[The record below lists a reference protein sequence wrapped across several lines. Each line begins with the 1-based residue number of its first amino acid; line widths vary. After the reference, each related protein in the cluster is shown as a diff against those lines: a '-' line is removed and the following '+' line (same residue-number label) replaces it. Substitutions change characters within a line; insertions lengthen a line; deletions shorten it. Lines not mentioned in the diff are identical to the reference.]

1 MYTNE
6 RNIQILISLLKQ
18 YGIRKI
24 IASPGTTNM
33 SFVGSVQNDSWFEVY
48 SSVDERSAAYM
59 AVGLAEESGEPVVIT
74 CTEATA
80 SRNYMSALTEAFYRK
95 VPILAV
101 TGYHGQSLVGHHVP
115 QVIDR
120 SVLPNDIARY
130 SAELRTIQSAAD
142 ENDCINKCNKALSE
156 LTHGGGGP
164 VHINLV
170 TTFSRDFSVQSLPA
184 VRKITRYQLWD
195 SMPAIDGFK
204 RIAIFVGSHH
214 RFDCETTKQIE
225 TFCEKHNAVV
235 FCDHTSNYYGKYK
248 INFSIAASQVQINKN
263 MYAADC
269 MISLGEISGAECY
282 IPSKEIWRVSE
293 DGIMRDARA
302 NLICV
307 FEMRE
312 LEFFTHYNSL
322 EISSIRETAE
332 YYDICTNIRE
342 EIYSKMPELP
352 FSNIWIAK
360 NMASKIPEGS
370 NIQFAI
376 FNSLRSWDFFDLPEG
391 VTSNCNVGGFG
402 IDGAMSTIVG
412 AALHNKEKLYFGVI
426 GDLAYFYD
434 MNALGNRHI
443 GNNVRIM
450 LINNGRGVE
459 FRNYSHPA
467 VVFGDKADE
476 FIAAAGHYGNKSSML
491 VRHYAEDLGYEY
503 MTASDKESFMAQVE
517 SFVTS
522 ERKDKPIIFE
532 IFVDYDDDRNALKMV
547 RDIEQDKSY
556 MMAQSGKARIKKML
570 GEDNIRRIKDII
582 RK

>member
-18 YGIRKI
+18 YGIKKI

-59 AVGLAEESGEPVVIT
+59 AVGLAEESDEPVVIT

-95 VPILAV
+95 IPVLAV

-120 SVLPNDIARY
+120 SVLPNDIACC
-130 SAELRTIQSAAD
+130 SVELRTIQSAAD
-142 ENDCINKCNKALSE
+142 ENDCISKCNKALSA
-156 LTHGGGGP
+156 LTHKGGGP

-170 TTFSRDFSVQSLPA
+170 TTFSRDFSVGTLPP
-184 VRKITRYQLWD
+184 VRKITRHQIWD
-195 SMPAIDGFK
+195 SMPTMNSFK
-204 RIAIFVGSHH
+204 RIAIFIGSHH
-214 RFDCETTKQIE
+214 RFDDDTTKQIE
-225 TFCEKHNAVV
+225 DFCERNNAVV

-248 INFSIAASQVQINKN
+248 INFSIAASQAQINKN
-263 MYAADC
+263 RYAADC
-269 MISLGEISGAECY
+269 MISIGEISGAECY
-282 IPSKEIWRVSE
+282 IPSKEVWRISE
-293 DGIMRDARA
+293 DGIMRDTRA
-302 NLICV
+302 NLTRV
-307 FEMRE
+307 FEMRP
-312 LEFFTHYNSL
+312 LDFFGHYNSQ
-322 EISSIRETAE
+322 EVSCDMTGE
-332 YYDICTNIRE
+332 YYTTCVNIRDG
-342 EIYSKMPELP
+342 IYEKMPELP

-360 NMASKIPEGS
+360 NLSKRIPEGA

-376 FNSLRSWDFFDLPEG
+376 FNSLRSWDFFDLPSG

-402 IDGAMSTIVG
+402 IDGAMSTIIG
-412 AALHNKEKLYFGVI
+412 ASLCNKDKLYFGVI

-467 VVFGDKADE
+467 VVFGDKADD

-491 VRHYAEDLGYEY
+491 VKHYAEDLGYEY
-503 MTASDKESFMAQVE
+503 MTASDKETFMTQIE
-517 SFVTS
+517 FFVS
-522 ERKDKPIIFE
+522 AEKKDKPVIFE
-532 IFVDYDDDRNALKMV
+532 IFVDYDDDRNALKLV

-570 GEDNIRRIKDII
+570 GDDNIRRIKDII

>member
-18 YGIRKI
+18 YGIKKI

-33 SFVGSVQNDSWFEVY
+33 SFVGSVQQDSWFDVY
-48 SSVDERSAAYM
+48 SSVDERSASYM

-95 VPILAV
+95 IPVLAV
-101 TGYHGQSLVGHHVP
+101 TGYHGQSLIGHHIP

-120 SVLPNDIARY
+120 SVLPNDIVCC
-130 SAELRTIQSAAD
+130 SVELCSIQSVAD
-142 ENDCINKCNKALSE
+142 ENDCVNKCNKALSA
-156 LTHGGGGP
+156 LTHAGGGP

-170 TTFSRDFSVQSLPA
+170 TTFSRDFSVKSLPS
-184 VRKITRYQLWD
+184 VRKITRYQVWD
-195 SMPAIDGFK
+195 ELPGADSFK

-214 RFDCETTKQIE
+214 LFDAETTKQIE
-225 TFCEKHNAVV
+225 DFCEKYNATV
-235 FCDHTSNYYGKYK
+235 FCDHTSNYYGRYK
-248 INFSIAASQVQINKN
+248 INFSIVASQNQINKN
-263 MYAADC
+263 KYAADC
-269 MISLGEISGAECY
+269 LVSLGEISGAECY
-282 IPSKEIWRVSE
+282 VPSKEIWRVSQ

-302 NLICV
+302 NLSNV

-312 LEFFTHYNSL
+312 LDFFKQYNAMCAKEQRSIEYYNSCV
-322 EISSIRETAE
+322 SIR
-332 YYDICTNIRE
+332 DN
-342 EIYSKMPELP
+342 IYSKMPEIP

-360 NMASKIPEGS
+360 TMSKMIPKGA

-376 FNSLRSWDFFDLPEG
+376 FNSLRSWDFFDLSDG

-402 IDGAMSTIVG
+402 IDGAMSTIIG
-412 AALHNKEKLYFGVI
+412 ASLSNKDKLYFGVI
-426 GDLAYFYD
+426 GDLAFFYD
-434 MNALGNRHI
+434 MNALGNRHV

-476 FIAAAGHYGNKSSML
+476 FIAAAGHYGNQSPML
-491 VRHYAEDLGYEY
+491 VKHYTEDLGYEY
-503 MTASDKESFMAQVE
+503 MTASDKESFMNQVE
-517 SFVTS
+517 AFVS
-522 ERKDKPIIFE
+522 GEKKDKPVIFE
-532 IFVDYDDDRNALKMV
+532 IFVDYEDDRNALRIV

-556 MMAQSGKARIKKML
+556 MMAQSGKTRIKKML
-570 GEDNIRRIKDII
+570 GEDNIQRIKDII
-582 RK
+582 GK